1 MTYPD
6 QATPPDGS
14 LLSMAGV
21 GKSHGRNRVLHDITL
36 EVPRGQFVLL
46 MGGSGSGKTTL
57 VRTIAGL
64 ERPDTGTIALRGDRV
79 ECRATGRFVP
89 PERRGLGM
97 VFQDYALWP
106 HLTCLENIMAAMP
119 GRGRD
124 RPERARALLRDVA
137 MEGLEAR
144 YPAQL
149 SGGQQQRIGLARA
162 MAARPD
168 LLLLDEPLSGLDVEV
183 RARMRDQIRRL
194 VRGSGCSALF
204 VTHDPVD
211 VWRLADRVLV
221 LDGGRIVQDA
231 APDGLYSRPL
241 SPRVARMTGAEGAFP
256 VHLSRRDAQWG
267 IVHGERF
274 QPVTPMG
281 VGREGPATAYL
292 RPEGV
297 TQASD
302 GHAARR
308 MDVTF
313 EAGRWRTLWHLPH
326 LDWSVY
332 SLEDASPPEQSF
344 LAFDGRH
351 LFVYPASDVA
361 QPVS

>member
-1 MTYPD
+1 MSTAPID
-6 QATPPDGS
+6 PAA
-14 LLSMAGV
+14 AGGTGAGAILALRQV
-21 GKSHGRNRVLHDITL
+21 AKAHGRTKVLRDITL
-36 EVPRGQFVLL
+36 DVPRGQFVLL

-57 VRTIAGL
+57 VRVIAGL
-64 ERPDTGTIALRGDRV
+64 ERPDSGTVSLRGAIVD
-79 ECRATGRFVP
+79 AGAAARFVP

-106 HLTCLENIMAAMP
+106 HLTCLDNILAAMP
-119 GRGRD
+119 GRGPD
-124 RPERARALLRDVA
+124 RALRAQALLRDVA
-137 MEGLEAR
+137 MDGLGGR

-162 MAARPD
+162 LAARPD

-221 LDGGRIVQDA
+221 LDGGIIAQDA
-231 APDGLYSRPL
+231 APDGLYGRPL

-256 VHLSRRDAQWG
+256 VTLARRARQWG
-267 IVHGERF
+267 FDAPGRF
-274 QPVTPMG
+274 QPVTPIG
-281 VGREGPATAYL
+281 LDGEGPARAYL

-297 TQASD
+297 RVAPD
-302 GHAARR
+302 GHVAIRT
-308 MDVTF
+308 DVTF
-313 EAGRWRTLWHLPH
+313 EAGRWRTLWRLPH
-326 LDWSVY
+326 LGWSVH
-332 SLEDASPPEQSF
+332 SLEHEIPPAHALLEFDA
-344 LAFDGRH
+344 RH
-351 LFVYPASDVA
+351 LFVYPES
-361 QPVS
+361 